1 MGPVAQLVFKTSA
14 VVQPTARSVRLRRR
28 SVAVPPDGPPTVGE
42 VQPGLSA
49 VLKIAIALGL
59 AMLVAYLVPRLNEG
73 GGDTPPVGTLL
84 LTASLIGLVT
94 TVLLYFVLTRDIGL
108 PATVAIFAV
117 CWNLLVIAVKFVLG
131 PLGYYE
137 VNQEVVLEDFLSLA
151 DQQGAFLAAAFV
163 LPLYAAGYWILFRI
177 IGRSDLGVR
186 LRVPRPGAGAAVSA
200 VAVVIAAAAGGVVL
214 LIPLVLFASSGLE
227 YLSFVFT
234 SGVALLVGLLL
245 ALAAVFAGLSFRTA
259 AQRATLVGNV
269 ALLSGL
275 LWVGLAFLA
284 LYHAV
289 WVVYVLV
296 LTSIWPL
303 KTVSSK

>member
-1 MGPVAQLVFKTSA
+1 LLPA
-14 VVQPTARSVRLRRR
+14 
-28 SVAVPPDGPPTVGE
+28 PPDAPPTVGQ

-49 VLKIAIALGL
+49 VLKIVIAFGL
-59 AMLVAYLVPRLNEG
+59 AMLVASLVPRLNEG
-73 GGDTPPVGTLL
+73 AGDTPPVGTLL
-84 LTASLIGLVT
+84 LAASLIGLAT

-108 PATVAIFAV
+108 PASVASFAV
-117 CWNLLVIAVKFVLG
+117 CWNLLVVAVKFVLG

-137 VNQEVVLEDFLSLA
+137 VNQNVALDDFLTLA
-151 DQQGAFLAAAFV
+151 DQEGAVLAAAFV
-163 LPLYAAGYWILFRI
+163 LPLYLGAYWILYRI
-177 IGRSDLGVR
+177 IARSDVPVR
-186 LRVPRPGAGAAVSA
+186 LRVARAGVGVGAAVTG
-200 VAVVIAAAAGGVVL
+200 VAVVIAASAGAIVL
-214 LIPLVLFASSGLE
+214 LIPLVLFASSGLD

-234 SGVALLVGLLL
+234 SGVSLLVGLLL

-259 AQRATLVGNV
+259 AQRAAFVGNV
-269 ALLSGL
+269 ALVSGL